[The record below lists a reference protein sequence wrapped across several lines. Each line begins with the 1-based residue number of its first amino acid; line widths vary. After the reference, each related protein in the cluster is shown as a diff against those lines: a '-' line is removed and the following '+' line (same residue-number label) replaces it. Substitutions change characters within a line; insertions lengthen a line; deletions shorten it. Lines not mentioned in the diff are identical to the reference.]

1 MGKQK
6 IWQTALYAVG
16 ASAAAWLF
24 LRYLGPV
31 FLPFGVGLVFAL
43 TAEPIISALQ
53 NRLKLP
59 RWAASGVGVA
69 AVYGALGLLVFV
81 LCRLLCRELMGF
93 VRALPSLAQSLAG
106 PAQGLERRL
115 LALAERFPDGVG
127 QALRQGIS
135 DFFRSGAGL
144 ADKAYD
150 WIFRFVS
157 DVLKKV
163 PDLAL
168 FLLTAVLSGFML
180 ASELPELKSL
190 WRKKAPPLWQS
201 RAKSVLHRLKTTLG
215 GWLKAQL
222 KLMLISALILTTG
235 FLILGVDYPLLFGMG
250 IALIDALPVLGSG
263 MVLIPWGLFLFLQGK
278 SFLGTGLLC
287 LYGAAALSRTALEPR
302 LLGKQM
308 GLDPLLTL
316 VALYGGYRFLGIAGM
331 LLFPIAAMLLKQFW
345 NHMEKKIDF

>member
-1 MGKQK
+1 M
-6 IWQTALYAVG
+6 
-16 ASAAAWLF
+16 
-24 LRYLGPV
+24 P
-31 FLPFGVGLVFAL
+31 
-43 TAEPIISALQ
+43 
-53 NRLKLP
+53 
-59 RWAASGVGVA
+59 
-69 AVYGALGLLVFV
+69 
-81 LCRLLCRELMGF
+81 
-93 VRALPSLAQSLAG
+93 
-106 PAQGLERRL
+106 
-115 LALAERFPDGVG
+115 VG

-150 WIFRFVS
+150 WVFRFVS

-215 GWLKAQL
+215 GWLQAQL

-263 MVLIPWGLFLFLQGK
+263 MVLIPWGLFVFLQGK

-345 NHMEKKIDF
+345 NHMEKKIDN